1 MHFKSEE
8 VQILK
13 KQKEKER
20 CVMKKNLKRLAA
32 LGLCVAMGAT
42 MLAGCGGKDSEKS
55 KDGKVELT
63 MAVWDSDQQPVME
76 KMAEAYTKANPNVTV
91 KTQLTTWTEYW
102 TKLEAGATSGSAA
115 DIITMNVLHV
125 EEYAEAGIL
134 MDLTEA
140 EKKSDLKVH
149 DNFPAPL
156 VDGYTVDGKL
166 YGIPKDFDTN
176 AVFYNKEIFD
186 KAGVE
191 YPQDGWTFEEFKA
204 TAEKIKAANL
214 PGVYA
219 CPVNRNSGQTTFD
232 ATIFANG
239 GYILNEDNTATGW
252 DDPKTIGGIQPWL
265 DFVTEGL
272 SPTLEQMT
280 NTDPDSMFQGGQAAM
295 YLSGNYMIPSYNK
308 TLEGKYGI
316 VSRPTFNGKN
326 TDIINGLAFSVSA
339 NTKHPEEAT
348 DFALWL
354 GSEEA
359 QKIQAEAG
367 VVISARNDCQEIYPT
382 THTDLN
388 LQVFLDNVE
397 NAELLPHCKV
407 TSELSQVEKTY
418 MEKAWMGEITLEE
431 ACKSI
436 KSEAD
441 AILDKMNK

>member
-1 MHFKSEE
+1 
-8 VQILK
+8 
-13 KQKEKER
+13 
-20 CVMKKNLKRLAA
+20 MKKNLKRLAA

-42 MLAGCGGKDSEKS
+42 MLVGCGSKDGGKS

-63 MAVWDSDQQPVME
+63 MAVWDSDQEPVMK
-76 KMAEAYTKANPNVTV
+76 KMAEAYTKEHPNVTV

-102 TKLEAGATSGSAA
+102 TKLEASATSGSAA
-115 DIITMNVLHV
+115 DIITMNVMHV

-134 MDLTEA
+134 MDLTDA
-140 EKKSDLKVH
+140 EKKSDLKIN

-191 YPQDGWTFEEFKA
+191 YPKDGWTFEEFKA

-219 CPVNRNSGQTTFD
+219 CPVNRNSGQTTYD
-232 ATIFANG
+232 ATIVANG
-239 GYILNEDNTATGW
+239 GYILNEDNTETGW
-252 DDPKTIGGIQPWL
+252 DDPATIGGIQPWL

-339 NTKHPEEAT
+339 NTKNPEEAT

-359 QKIQAEAG
+359 QKIQAESG

-382 THTDLN
+382 THPDLN
-388 LQVFLDNVE
+388 LQVFLDNAE
-397 NAELLPHCKV
+397 NATLLPHCKV
-407 TSELSQVEKTY
+407 SSELGQVEKTY
-418 MEKAWMGEITLEE
+418 LEKAWMGEITLEE

-436 KSEAD
+436 KPEAD

>member
-1 MHFKSEE
+1 
-8 VQILK
+8 
-13 KQKEKER
+13 
-20 CVMKKNLKRLAA
+20 MKKNLKRLAA

-42 MLAGCGGKDSEKS
+42 MLAGCGGKDSGKS

-76 KMAEAYTKANPNVTV
+76 EMAAAYTKANPNVTV

-149 DNFPAPL
+149 ENFPAPL

-191 YPQDGWTFEEFKA
+191 YPKDGWTFEEFKA
-204 TAEKIKAANL
+204 TAEKIKAANI

-232 ATIFANG
+232 ATIF
-239 GYILNEDNTATGW
+239 LTA
-252 DDPKTIGGIQPWL
+252 
-265 DFVTEGL
+265 
-272 SPTLEQMT
+272 
-280 NTDPDSMFQGGQAAM
+280 
-295 YLSGNYMIPSYNK
+295 
-308 TLEGKYGI
+308 
-316 VSRPTFNGKN
+316 
-326 TDIINGLAFSVSA
+326 
-339 NTKHPEEAT
+339 
-348 DFALWL
+348 
-354 GSEEA
+354 
-359 QKIQAEAG
+359 
-367 VVISARNDCQEIYPT
+367 VIS
-382 THTDLN
+382 
-388 LQVFLDNVE
+388 
-397 NAELLPHCKV
+397 
-407 TSELSQVEKTY
+407 
-418 MEKAWMGEITLEE
+418 
-431 ACKSI
+431 
-436 KSEAD
+436 
-441 AILDKMNK
+441 